1 MILEQLRYFM
11 AAACAGTFARCRTGG
26 YYTTQVPLHSHRG
39 RPISS
44 HRLRAD
50 SPKARS
56 ACAEGPHRLAEE
68 ALSSV

>member
-1 MILEQLRYFM
+1 MILDQLRYFM

-26 YYTTQVPLHSHRG
+26 HYTTQVPPHSHCG
-39 RPISS
+39 RPMSS

-50 SPKARS
+50 SPKALS
-56 ACAEGPHRLAEE
+56 ACAEGLHRLAEE